1 MVTERAREESQG
13 SRISE
18 IISGTEED
26 GDAIWREYDGW
37 KAKNTCWCIKRQTR
51 HDIRD
56 TKAQGKRSAE
66 TTGTGA

>member
-37 KAKNTCWCIKRQTR
+37 KAKNTFQ
-51 HDIRD
+51 H
-56 TKAQGKRSAE
+56 AQ
-66 TTGTGA
+66 